1 MKRVGL
7 TLVSLVL
14 GIVLGHSVIP
24 KVSLASTNTQI
35 EISIQ
40 DRQQIHELISRY
52 GHTWD
57 GKDSEAWSALF
68 TDDAIKRNFAAGKLT
83 SETLTNMERLAR
95 AQERHAMFA
104 QNGTQTRHFQTNTL
118 LASRTDGSVTGET
131 VFWVSWQRNGE
142 EAPRLVHTGVYLDE
156 FVETAS
162 GWKFAR
168 REVRIDHK

>member
-1 MKRVGL
+1 M
-7 TLVSLVL
+7 VSLL
-14 GIVLGHSVIP
+14 FGIVLGHSVIP
-24 KVSLASTNTQI
+24 KVSLASTNTHS

-68 TDDAIKRNFAAGKLT
+68 TGDAVKQNFAAGKLT
-83 SETLTNMERLAR
+83 SETLTNIERLAR
-95 AQERHAMFA
+95 ARKRHTMFA
-104 QNGTQTRHFQTNTL
+104 QNGIQTRHFQTNTML
-118 LASRTDGSVTGET
+118 VSRPDGSVTGET
-131 VFWVSWQRNGE
+131 IFWVSWQQNGE

-156 FVETAS
+156 FVETSS
-162 GWKFAR
+162 GWKFGR